1 MYARV
6 RPLLKFETDRGDK
19 SIVDVPDES
28 SVRVRTHASS
38 LEASNAVVPSNKTLW
53 RTGVCVWSEIA
64 KTTEI
69 YRTILRSRSAAI
81 FMLFM

>member
-38 LEASNAVVPSNKTLW
+38 LEASNAVVPSNKT
-53 RTGVCVWSEIA
+53 
-64 KTTEI
+64 
-69 YRTILRSRSAAI
+69 
-81 FMLFM
+81 